1 MLKNVLYITFVPYG
15 DKKSTSVQC
24 EISVEIVVF
33 HASGAK
39 SWLNGVKSF
48 YTILAVFVFGA
59 AANQAGNST
68 ANQNFFHPGY
78 RILIF
83 SIPDPGSASKNAS
96 ILTQK
101 NFSKL

>member
-1 MLKNVLYITFVPYG
+1 MLKNVLYITVVPLYG

-68 ANQNFFHPGY
+68 ANHNFFHPGS
-78 RILIF
+78 RILIIF
-83 SIPDPGSASKNAS
+83 SIPDPHKR
-96 ILTQK
+96 I
-101 NFSKL
+101 